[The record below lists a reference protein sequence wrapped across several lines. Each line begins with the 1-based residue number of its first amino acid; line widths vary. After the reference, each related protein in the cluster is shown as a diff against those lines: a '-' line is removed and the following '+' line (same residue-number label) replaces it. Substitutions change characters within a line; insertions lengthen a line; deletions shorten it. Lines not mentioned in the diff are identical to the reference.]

1 MCEISIILIYQKLG
15 SVGAAQQKI
24 KLPLPY
30 VNIIILIF
38 GVWLTALQLLI
49 FLSFFSSKL
58 LYDLFFIYSH
68 LFVDGFILWIRQCG
82 FNLRI
87 KFSYIFFGFI
97 DGGYAKIDC
106 QLHQLFYTLFLNV
119 LPFRD
124 KFFTLVISSWIKVE
138 FQTVWCKFVFKA
150 LFQKLFV

>member
-15 SVGAAQQKI
+15 LVGLSKQKI
-24 KLPLPY
+24 KLALPY

-38 GVWLTALQLLI
+38 GVWLTAFKLLV
-49 FLSFFSSKL
+49 FKVFFSSKL

-68 LFVDGFILWIRQCG
+68 LFMDGFILWIRQSG
-82 FNLRI
+82 FNLKI
-87 KFSYIFFGFI
+87 KFSHPFFGFI

-106 QLHQLFYTLFLNV
+106 QFHQLFYTLFLNV
-119 LPFRD
+119 LPFCD
-124 KFFTLVISSWIKVE
+124 KFFTLVISSWFKVE